1 MPAYRLWL
9 ALLLSL
15 APAQA
20 ATRRFAIDSNT
31 SIVRI
36 HVGKTGI
43 AGFAGHEH
51 EIVARSVRG
60 DVAVDFADLSRSSVE
75 VIINARSLT
84 VLAAGEPEG
93 DAPKVEQAMKGPGV
107 LEVVRFPD
115 ILFRSRQVSGKRLSA
130 ASYGVTVS
138 GDLSLHGAV
147 RPVVVPL
154 QIELQG
160 DAMLA
165 TGKLVV
171 KQTGFGIDP
180 TMAAGGLV
188 KVEDE
193 VTVTFRIVARAEGT

>member
-138 GDLSLHGAV
+138 GHLSLHGAV